1 VKIALAQI
9 NPTVGDFA
17 GNARLILDFTARAAA
32 QQADLV
38 IFPELSICGYP
49 PADLLEKSA
58 FLARAQ
64 QTLEEIA
71 AATASGPAI
80 LCGTALAAD
89 SDAPAGKHARN
100 VAALL
105 SAGKI
110 QFVQQK
116 MLLPFYDVFDEQ
128 RYFEPAQHQTLTL
141 LNGQPLAITICEDA
155 WNDKC
160 FWPRRLYPI
169 DPVDELMRQWATLP
183 DPIASTHP
191 RIVLNISASPFWCGK
206 RDLRRNMLAAIAR
219 RHHAFVV
226 MVNQVGGNDSLV
238 FDGSSIALSPT
249 GDLIAQGGSF
259 RQDLFLFDTD
269 SFTAYSEDS
278 SLLNF
283 LRENGMSNQALTHNV
298 KDPRLQEHLDE
309 SPEDAALVRDLESI
323 LEGARP
329 LLGEQIYSAM
339 TAETPLPVTQE
350 SRPACES
357 DWDRDDIPAIWQAL
371 VLGTRDYVRKCGFSK
386 ALVALSG
393 GIDSA
398 LVAAIAVQALG
409 SENVLG
415 IGMPSEFSS
424 TGSIDD
430 ARALAEN
437 LGIRFELVAIHDVFT
452 AYTRSLEPLFA
463 GTPFGLAEENLQ
475 SRIRGALLMA
485 LSNKF
490 GALVLTTGN
499 KSEMSTGYCTLY
511 GDMVGALAVIGDV
524 FKTRVY
530 ALSHYANRDRE
541 IIPHNT
547 IAKPPSAE
555 LRPGQR
561 DTDSLPPYEI
571 LDPILEA
578 YVERY
583 QSAEQ
588 ILAELTAGHQS
599 ELSHSTEARVPHS
612 SAASSP
618 MSGKAMQSGGEAP
631 QTLDLALIRRVL
643 SLVERSEY
651 KRQQAAPILKV
662 TRKSFGN
669 GRRFPIAVKVEV

>member
-1 VKIALAQI
+1 MQNENPATQARLSGKIVVVKIALAQI

-17 GNARLILDFTARAAA
+17 GNTRLILDSTRRASE
-32 QQADLV
+32 QDADLV
-38 IFPELSICGYP
+38 VFPELAICGYP
-49 PADLLEKSA
+49 PADLLEKSS
-58 FLARAQ
+58 FLSRAREA
-64 QTLEEIA
+64 LDEIA
-71 AATASGPAI
+71 ASTASGPAI
-80 LCGTALAAD
+80 LCGVALA
-89 SDAPAGKHARN
+89 SDGDLSEGKHARN

-105 SAGKI
+105 SAGKVSFI
-110 QFVQQK
+110 QQK

-128 RYFEPAQHQTLTL
+128 RYFEPGATQSLAIL
-141 LNGQPLAITICEDA
+141 DGQPLAITICEDA
-155 WNDKC
+155 WNDKG

-183 DPIASTHP
+183 DPIAAHP
-191 RIVLNISASPFWCGK
+191 RIILNISASPYWCGK
-206 RDLRRNMLAAIAR
+206 PDLRRNMLAAIAR
-219 RHHAFVV
+219 RHSAFVV

-238 FDGSSIALSPT
+238 FDGSSIAVAPSGEVLAQAASFT
-249 GDLIAQGGSF
+249 DDLVF
-259 RQDLFLFDTD
+259 VDTD
-269 SFTAYSEDS
+269 RQEASA
-278 SLLNF
+278 
-283 LRENGMSNQALTHNV
+283 SN
-298 KDPRLQEHLDE
+298 
-309 SPEDAALVRDLESI
+309 SP
-323 LEGARP
+323 
-329 LLGEQIYSAM
+329 Q
-339 TAETPLPVTQE
+339 TPLSKPNL
-350 SRPACES
+350 
-357 DWDRDDIPAIWQAL
+357 DDIGGTWQAL
-371 VLGTRDYVRKCGFSK
+371 VLGTRDYVRKCSFSK
-386 ALVALSG
+386 VLVGLSG

-398 LVAAIAVQALG
+398 LVAAIAVDALG

-430 ARALAEN
+430 ARALAAN
-437 LGIRFELVAIHDVFT
+437 LGIRFELVPIHDVFT
-452 AYTRSLEPLFA
+452 RYQSALEPLFA

-485 LSNKF
+485 LSNKS

-524 FKTRVY
+524 FKTRIY

-541 IIPHNT
+541 VIPHNT
-547 IAKPPSAE
+547 ITKPPSAE

-583 QSAEQ
+583 CSAEQ
-588 ILAELTAGHQS
+588 ILAERTAAGDTID
-599 ELSHSTEARVPHS
+599 LS
-612 SAASSP
+612 
-618 MSGKAMQSGGEAP
+618 
-631 QTLDLALIRRVL
+631 LIRRVL

-669 GRRFPIAVKVEV
+669 GRRFPIAVKVDV